1 MSLKNKSLLDLE
13 YLPLVVFLS
22 TFVMTLF
29 GLIWIVWSIYSV
41 GIRDETSHS
50 EWVLEVS
57 HLQGEIIHL
66 DEVLTMSARMAAQTG
81 DAIWEQRYR
90 KYEPEL
96 GKAIEAASALVPET
110 HANES
115 VLATNSANEILVE
128 IEEKAFSHVREGN
141 VLEASELLSSP
152 LYENNKRIYARGM
165 EVFNQV
171 LQEALANADQQRLK
185 SQYLQILLASAI
197 AIILLFS
204 WGCAFILLKRWRLRL
219 TEAKKEAEKA
229 SRAKSSFLATI
240 SHEIR
245 TPLNGILG
253 TAQLMAETRLE
264 KDQREHLRILQNSG
278 QVLLAIINDVLDM
291 SKIDAGRMEIEK
303 TAFKLSNCLTSST
316 DALRSLAK
324 QKGLKLNM
332 LLDPEVPDYVKGD
345 PVKLRQILWNLLSNA
360 IKFTEIGHV
369 TVGVS
374 VKEPKRDGKIW
385 LVIYVEDTGA
395 GIRPDRLATI
405 FEAFSQEDET
415 ITRRHGGTGLGL
427 AIVKNLVALL
437 QGEIS
442 VKSEKGHGTR
452 FDLRLPFHPVPAS
465 EIPLEETAPTTPI
478 KSGSRPLNILVA
490 EDNEVNAMIIRAFLE
505 KAGHSVLLVDNGK
518 KAVQAVAEK
527 QPDLLITDIHM
538 PVMDGEE
545 ATRRIRQ
552 MPMGKN
558 LRIIGLTAEAFAD
571 RHRRFLEAGM
581 DDILSK
587 PYTEDQLTGM
597 IYRNVEHQ

>member
-1 MSLKNKSLLDLE
+1 
-13 YLPLVVFLS
+13 
-22 TFVMTLF
+22 MTLL
-29 GLIWIVWSIYSV
+29 GLIWIIWSIYSV
-41 GIRDETSHS
+41 GIKDETSHNK
-50 EWVLEVS
+50 WIVEVS

-81 DAIWEQRYR
+81 DLIWEKRYR

-96 GKAIEAASALVPET
+96 GNAIDKASALVPET

-115 VLATNSANEILVE
+115 VMATNEANKILVD
-128 IEEKAFSHVREGN
+128 IEERAFAFVRKGRTR
-141 VLEASELLSSP
+141 EAMDLLNGT
-152 LYENNKRIYARGM
+152 LYEENKHIYAKGM
-165 EVFNQV
+165 EVFNQA
-171 LQEALANADQQRLK
+171 LQDALVKADQQRLQA
-185 SQYLQILLASAI
+185 QYLQISLASAI
-197 AIILLFS
+197 AIILFLS
-204 WGCAFILLKRWRLRL
+204 WGCAFVILKRWRLRL

-229 SRAKSSFLATI
+229 SRSKSNFLATI

-253 TAQLMAETRLE
+253 TAQLMAETRLQQE
-264 KDQREHLRILQNSG
+264 QRDQLQIMQNSG
-278 QVLLAIINDVLDM
+278 QILLAIINDVLDM
-291 SKIDAGRMEIEK
+291 SKIDVGRMEVEK
-303 TAFKLSNCLTSST
+303 TAFKLSNCLTFST

-324 QKGLKLNM
+324 QKGLKLNV
-332 LLDPEVPDYVKGD
+332 LLDPEVPEYVKGD

-369 TVGVS
+369 TVGIS
-374 VKEPKRDGKIW
+374 LKEPKGDGKIW
-385 LVIYVEDTGA
+385 LGIHVEDTGA
-395 GIRPDRLATI
+395 GIRSDRLATI
-405 FEAFSQEDET
+405 FDAFSQEDET

-437 QGEIS
+437 RGEIS
-442 VKSEKGHGTR
+442 VKSEKGYGTR
-452 FDLRLPFHPVPAS
+452 FDFCLPFDSVVES
-465 EIPLEETAPTTPI
+465 EIPLEDAIQAPKINSTQ
-478 KSGSRPLNILVA
+478 RPLNILVA

-505 KAGHSVLLVDNGK
+505 KAGHSVLLVENGK

-527 QPDLLITDIHM
+527 QPDLFITDIHM

-558 LRIIGLTAEAFAD
+558 LRIIGLTAEAFKD
-571 RHRRFLEAGM
+571 RHKKFLDAGM

-587 PYTEDQLTGM
+587 PYTEDQLKGA
-597 IYRNVEHQ
+597 IFRNVEHL